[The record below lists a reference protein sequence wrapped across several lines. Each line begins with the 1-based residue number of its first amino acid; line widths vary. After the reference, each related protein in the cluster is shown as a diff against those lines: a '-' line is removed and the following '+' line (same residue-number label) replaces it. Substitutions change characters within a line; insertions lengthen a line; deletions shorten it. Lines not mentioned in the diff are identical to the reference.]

1 MDQELHLGIHLMQ
14 GSDSGVAV
22 HVGQTHV
29 HDADL
34 AEGAFPQPAQSR
46 GNGFE
51 RRHPPA
57 FVLQVGLQ
65 VFPNHFLVVDD
76 QDPSAHGS
84 ASRFEGR
91 RMLKQAPWPGLEL
104 TDNRPLCCS
113 VTMK

>member
-1 MDQELHLGIHLMQ
+1 MHTRQALP
-14 GSDSGVAV
+14 SRS
-22 HVGQTHV
+22 
-29 HDADL
+29 
-34 AEGAFPQPAQSR
+34 QPKRR
-46 GNGFE
+46 GDGFK
-51 RRHPPA
+51 RRHQA

-65 VFPNHFLVVDD
+65 VFPNHFLVIDD

-91 RMLKQAPWPGLEL
+91 RMLKQVPWPGLEV